1 MPFAI
6 TPESDLG
13 RLLITIFCVQPRIG
27 GCGQVLALKI
37 LNGLSSTNTHAVDN
51 IPSPLIFSKNTSV
64 KTIFTLFHANFEGER
79 YNRNGVI
86 ASKIIIS
93 LYLKT

>member
-1 MPFAI
+1 MIPWSDWKVGVRTDRLMPFAI

-37 LNGLSSTNTHAVDN
+37 LNGLSSTNTHAVDK
-51 IPSPLIFSKNTSV
+51 IPSPLIFSKKYKCKN
-64 KTIFTLFHANFEGER
+64 N
-79 YNRNGVI
+79 
-86 ASKIIIS
+86 
-93 LYLKT
+93 LYIVSCKF